1 MSTIIDLPQVGESVT
16 EGIIGKWLKQPG
28 DHVDKFEPLV
38 EVMTDKVNMEVPS
51 PVTGTLL
58 RTLAAE
64 GDVVPMGSP
73 IAEMEEAGVAA
84 GEREDAP
91 AEHFEFVGSVRSV
104 GPTGSGE
111 GGEGRPDALSD
122 EVAPSQTAERV
133 PDEPPP
139 LSPLVRRLVAE
150 HSLDPAQVR
159 GTGRGGRVTRDDVL
173 RHLAQRAELVPSPP
187 ADDDASVRALT
198 PMRKS
203 IAEHMSRSAREAPAA
218 WTMVE
223 VDVSGMA
230 RLRAAHRG
238 AFELSTGVPLTY
250 LPFCAHAV
258 AQALSDDPLLNGR
271 WDGDH
276 VTLNHRVRLGIAVS
290 TEQGLVV
297 PVVHDADRLS
307 VEGLAVRIAELVKAA
322 RAGALTLADV
332 QGGTFTLD
340 NTGALGSIA
349 SVPII
354 NHPQAAILTTEA
366 IVKRP
371 VVTEGDAI
379 AIRSMMNVCM
389 AFDHRVCDGA
399 EAARFLRSVKARLEA
414 MDEGTSL
421 Y

>member
-51 PVTGTLL
+51 PVAGTLL

-122 EVAPSQTAERV
+122 EDAPSQTAERV
-133 PDEPPP
+133 PDERPP

-173 RHLAQRAELVPSPP
+173 RHLAQRAEPVSSPAP
-187 ADDDASVRALT
+187 DDDASVRALT

-218 WTMVE
+218 WSMVE
-223 VDVSGMA
+223 VDVSGMV
-230 RLRAAHRG
+230 RLRAAHRE
-238 AFELSTGVPLTY
+238 AFERSTGVPLTY

-307 VEGLAVRIAELVKAA
+307 VEGLAVRIAELAKAA

-332 QGGTFTLD
+332 QGGR
-340 NTGALGSIA
+340 SR
-349 SVPII
+349 S
-354 NHPQAAILTTEA
+354 TTPA
-366 IVKRP
+366 RWVRSRP
-371 VVTEGDAI
+371 CQSSTTRRP
-379 AIRSMMNVCM
+379 RS
-389 AFDHRVCDGA
+389 
-399 EAARFLRSVKARLEA
+399 
-414 MDEGTSL
+414 
-421 Y
+421 